1 MRIRRFR
8 REDGQAMVEFALILP
23 LLILLLCGIID
34 FGWIFGN
41 QITMNNASRE
51 AARFM
56 AINYDSDKTLEQNET
71 VAEGI
76 MQARLSTMD
85 DASLVVTLAVSGDTV
100 TVSAAYPL
108 PILTPLLSTIL
119 GDDTINIDSST
130 SMRLE

>member
-23 LLILLLCGIID
+23 LLVLLLCGIID

-56 AINYDSDKTLEQNET
+56 AINYDSTKPLEDNET

-76 MQARLSTMD
+76 MQARLTTMD
-85 DASLVVTLAVSGDTV
+85 DANLSVTLSVSGEV
-100 TVSAAYPL
+100 VMVSASYPL

-119 GDDTINIDSST
+119 GDDTITIDSST
-130 SMRLE
+130 SMRIE

>member
-56 AINYDSDKTLEQNET
+56 AINYDTTKTLTQNQT
-71 VAEGI
+71 VATGI

-85 DASLVVTLAVSGDTV
+85 DGSLVVTLTTNGDTV
-100 TVSAAYPL
+100 TVSASYPL